1 MPDIDK
7 AIAIAQKLRSLLIQ
21 VIAVEKEWA
30 EYEQSDEASDKKIKD
45 VLSTFDEG
53 KEAMVDWNK
62 SDDLAAA
69 WGKMTDRERQAYFKK
84 VEKLNKKSRAKRS
97 GKKRTNLKEQDD
109 APATDLLAQIDQLI
123 YDLMDYE
130 GGGDRWVDADDI
142 ESKEVLKLKEII
154 AQDDQFKLKKIC
166 LALAA

>member
-1 MPDIDK
+1 MAEIDK

-30 EYEQSDEASDKKIKD
+30 EYEQSDEASDKKMKD

-53 KEAMVDWNK
+53 KKAMIDWDA
-62 SDDLAAA
+62 DDDAAAA
-69 WGKMTDRERQAYFKK
+69 WGKMSAKERRDYFKK
-84 VEKLNKKSRAKRS
+84 VEKLNKKSRAKRAS
-97 GKKRTNLKEQDD
+97 KKRNLKEEDD
-109 APATDLLAQIDQLI
+109 TPATDLLAQIDKLI
-123 YDLMDYE
+123 YDLYDYE

-154 AQDDQFKLKKIC
+154 AQDDQFKLRQIL
-166 LALAA
+166 LAPAA

>member
-84 VEKLNKKSRAKRS
+84 VEKLNKKYRAKRS

-109 APATDLLAQIDQLI
+109 APATDLLAQIDQLT
-123 YDLMDYE
+123 Y
-130 GGGDRWVDADDI
+130 A
-142 ESKEVLKLKEII
+142 
-154 AQDDQFKLKKIC
+154 
-166 LALAA
+166 

>member
-1 MPDIDK
+1 MAEIDK

-30 EYEQSDEASDKKIKD
+30 EYEDSDEASDKKTKD
-45 VLSTFDEG
+45 VLSTFDES
-53 KEAMVDWNK
+53 KEAMIDWNK

-69 WGKMTDRERQAYFKK
+69 WGKMSTKERRDYFKK
-84 VEKLNKKSRAKRS
+84 VERLNKKSLLKRS
-97 GKKRTNLKEQDD
+97 GKKRNLKEQD
-109 APATDLLAQIDQLI
+109 AMAGTDLLAQIDNLI

-154 AQDDQFKLKKIC
+154 AQDDQFKLRQIL
-166 LALAA
+166 LAPAA